1 MKLEN
6 KMDLKKV
13 DEIIDKYN
21 AEKSSLIGIFQDIQA
36 EWRYLP
42 REAIARVVERL
53 GIPMTQAY
61 MVATFYKSFSL
72 VPRGEHEIHVCL
84 GTACH
89 LRGGQRLVENFERT
103 LKVKA
108 GETTADMKFT
118 LETVNCLGACALAP
132 LVRVDQ
138 KNYGKMSGDRD
149 YEDPQRIPNGWGR
162 KNPWRKLEPLKNW
175 KNCARSFWP
184 SRSPSSCR

>member
-1 MKLEN
+1 
-6 KMDLKKV
+6 MDLKKV
-13 DEIIDKYN
+13 DAIIDKYN

-53 GIPMTQAY
+53 GIPITQAY

-103 LKVKA
+103 LNVKA
-108 GETTADMKFT
+108 GETTADKKFT

-138 KNYGKMSGDRD
+138 KNYGKMSGDRITKIIKEYRTD
-149 YEDPQRIPNGWGR
+149 GEGKTHGEN
-162 KNPWRKLEPLKNW
+162 
-175 KNCARSFWP
+175 
-184 SRSPSSCR
+184 

>member
-1 MKLEN
+1 
-6 KMDLKKV
+6 MDLKKV

-21 AEKSSLIGIFQDIQA
+21 AEKSWLIGIFQDIQQ

-42 REAIARVVERL
+42 REAVMRVVERL
-53 GIPMTQAY
+53 GIPVTQAY

-89 LRGGQRLVENFERT
+89 LRGGQRLIENFERA
-103 LKVKA
+103 LDVKA
-108 GETTADMKFT
+108 GGTTADMKFT

-138 KNYGKMSGDRD
+138 KNYGKMTGDK
-149 YEDPQRIPNGWGR
+149 IPKIIKEYRPDGEGKSHGEN
-162 KNPWRKLEPLKNW
+162 
-175 KNCARSFWP
+175 
-184 SRSPSSCR
+184 

>member
-1 MKLEN
+1 MEK
-6 KMDLKKV
+6 KMDLTRIN
-13 DEIIDKYN
+13 EIIDKYH

-36 EWRYLP
+36 EYRYLP
-42 REAIARVVERL
+42 KEAISQVVERL
-53 GIPMTQAY
+53 GIPLTQAY

-89 LRGGQRLVENFERT
+89 LRGGQRLVENFERM
-103 LKVKA
+103 LGVKA
-108 GETTADMKFT
+108 GGTTQDMKFT

-138 KNYGKMSGDRD
+138 KNYAKVTGDKITKIIKEYRPDGEGTTHGKD
-149 YEDPQRIPNGWGR
+149 
-162 KNPWRKLEPLKNW
+162 
-175 KNCARSFWP
+175 
-184 SRSPSSCR
+184 

>member
-1 MKLEN
+1 
-6 KMDLKKV
+6 MDLKKV
-13 DEIIDKYN
+13 DEIIDKYH
-21 AEKSSLIGIFQDIQA
+21 AEKSSLIGIFQDIQQ
-36 EWRYLP
+36 EYRFLP
-42 REAIARVVERL
+42 REAITRVVERL
-53 GIPMTQAY
+53 EIPLTQAY

-103 LKVKA
+103 LEVKA
-108 GETTADMKFT
+108 GGTTKDMKFT

-138 KNYGKMSGDRD
+138 KNYAKVTSDKISKIIKEYRPDGEGKSHG
-149 YEDPQRIPNGWGR
+149 EN
-162 KNPWRKLEPLKNW
+162 
-175 KNCARSFWP
+175 
-184 SRSPSSCR
+184 

>member
-1 MKLEN
+1 MELTRVN
-6 KMDLKKV
+6 
-13 DEIIDKYN
+13 EIIDKYS

-42 REAIARVVERL
+42 REAIGRVVERL
-53 GIPMTQAY
+53 GIPVTQAY

-118 LETVNCLGACALAP
+118 LETVNCLGACAQAP
-132 LVRVDQ
+132 LVQVDQ
-138 KNYGKMSGDRD
+138 KNYGKMGPDKIAKIIEEYRQDGEGKSHG
-149 YEDPQRIPNGWGR
+149 
-162 KNPWRKLEPLKNW
+162 KN
-175 KNCARSFWP
+175 
-184 SRSPSSCR
+184 

>member
-1 MKLEN
+1 M
-6 KMDLKKV
+6 KMDFKRV

-36 EWRYLP
+36 EYRYLP
-42 REAIARVVERL
+42 KEAISRVVERL
-53 GIPMTQAY
+53 GIPLTQAY

-72 VPRGEHEIHVCL
+72 VPRGEHEVHVCL

-89 LRGGQRLVENFERT
+89 LRGGQRLLENFERN
-103 LKVKA
+103 LGVKA
-108 GETTADMKFT
+108 GGTTKDMKFT

-138 KNYGKMSGDRD
+138 KNYAKVTADKISKIIKEYSPDGEGTTHGKD
-149 YEDPQRIPNGWGR
+149 
-162 KNPWRKLEPLKNW
+162 
-175 KNCARSFWP
+175 
-184 SRSPSSCR
+184 

>member
-1 MKLEN
+1 
-6 KMDLKKV
+6 MDLTRV
-13 DEIIDKYN
+13 NEIIDKYQ

-36 EWRYLP
+36 EYRYLP
-42 REAIARVVERL
+42 KEAISQVVERL
-53 GIPMTQAY
+53 GIPLTQDY

-103 LKVKA
+103 LSVKA
-108 GETTADMKFT
+108 GGTTQDLKFT

-138 KNYGKMSGDRD
+138 KNYAKVTADKITKIIKEYRPDGEGKTHGKD
-149 YEDPQRIPNGWGR
+149 
-162 KNPWRKLEPLKNW
+162 
-175 KNCARSFWP
+175 
-184 SRSPSSCR
+184 

>member
-1 MKLEN
+1 MEK

-21 AEKSSLIGIFQDIQA
+21 AEKSWLIGIFQDIQQ

-42 REAIARVVERL
+42 REAMMRVAERL
-53 GIPMTQAY
+53 GIPITQAY

-89 LRGGQRLVENFERT
+89 LRGGQRLIENFERT
-103 LKVKA
+103 LDVKA
-108 GETTADMKFT
+108 GGTTADMKFT

-138 KNYGKMSGDRD
+138 KNYGKMTGDK
-149 YEDPQRIPNGWGR
+149 IPKIIKEYRPDGEGKSHGEN
-162 KNPWRKLEPLKNW
+162 
-175 KNCARSFWP
+175 
-184 SRSPSSCR
+184 

>member
-1 MKLEN
+1 
-6 KMDLKKV
+6 MDLKKV

-21 AEKSSLIGIFQDIQA
+21 VEKGSLIGIFQDIQQ

-42 REAIARVVERL
+42 REAILRVVERL
-53 GIPMTQAY
+53 GVPITQAY

-103 LKVKA
+103 LNVRA

-138 KNYGKMSGDRD
+138 KNYGKMTGDKISKIIKEYRPD
-149 YEDPQRIPNGWGR
+149 GEGKSHGEN
-162 KNPWRKLEPLKNW
+162 
-175 KNCARSFWP
+175 
-184 SRSPSSCR
+184 

>member
-1 MKLEN
+1 
-6 KMDLKKV
+6 MDLKKV

-21 AEKSSLIGIFQDIQA
+21 AEKSWLIGIFQDIQQ

-42 REAIARVVERL
+42 REAILRVVERL
-53 GIPMTQAY
+53 GIPLSQAY

-89 LRGGQRLVENFERT
+89 LRGGQRLVENFERA
-103 LKVKA
+103 LDVKA

-138 KNYGKMSGDRD
+138 KNYGKMTGDKISKIIREYRPD
-149 YEDPQRIPNGWGR
+149 GEGKSDGEN
-162 KNPWRKLEPLKNW
+162 
-175 KNCARSFWP
+175 
-184 SRSPSSCR
+184 

>member
-1 MKLEN
+1 MEK

-21 AEKSSLIGIFQDIQA
+21 AEKSWLIGIFQDIQQ

-42 REAIARVVERL
+42 REAVMRVVERL
-53 GIPMTQAY
+53 GIPVTQAY

-89 LRGGQRLVENFERT
+89 LRGGQRLIENFERA
-103 LKVKA
+103 LDVKA
-108 GETTADMKFT
+108 GGTTADMKFT

-138 KNYGKMSGDRD
+138 KNYGKMTGDK
-149 YEDPQRIPNGWGR
+149 IPKIIKEYRPDGEGKSHGEN
-162 KNPWRKLEPLKNW
+162 
-175 KNCARSFWP
+175 
-184 SRSPSSCR
+184 

>member
-1 MKLEN
+1 MEK

-21 AEKSSLIGIFQDIQA
+21 AEKSWLIGIFQDIQQ

-42 REAIARVVERL
+42 REAMMRVVERL
-53 GIPMTQAY
+53 GIPITQAY

-89 LRGGQRLVENFERT
+89 LRGGQRLIENFERA
-103 LKVKA
+103 LDVKA
-108 GETTADMKFT
+108 GGTTADMKFT

-138 KNYGKMSGDRD
+138 KNYGKMTGDK
-149 YEDPQRIPNGWGR
+149 IPKIIKEYRPDGEGKSHGEN
-162 KNPWRKLEPLKNW
+162 
-175 KNCARSFWP
+175 
-184 SRSPSSCR
+184 

>member
-1 MKLEN
+1 
-6 KMDLKKV
+6 MDLKRV

-36 EWRYLP
+36 EYRYLP
-42 REAIARVVERL
+42 KEAISRVVDRL
-53 GIPMTQAY
+53 SIPLTQAY

-89 LRGGQRLVENFERT
+89 LRGGQRLIENFERT
-103 LKVKA
+103 LGVKA
-108 GETTADMKFT
+108 GGTTKDMKFT

-138 KNYGKMSGDRD
+138 KNYAKVTADKISKIVKEYRPDGEGTTHGND
-149 YEDPQRIPNGWGR
+149 
-162 KNPWRKLEPLKNW
+162 
-175 KNCARSFWP
+175 
-184 SRSPSSCR
+184 

>member
-1 MKLEN
+1 MEK

-21 AEKSSLIGIFQDIQA
+21 AEKSWLIGIFQDIQQ

-42 REAIARVVERL
+42 REAILRVVERL
-53 GIPMTQAY
+53 GIPITQAY

-89 LRGGQRLVENFERT
+89 LRGGQRLIENFERS
-103 LKVKA
+103 LDVKA
-108 GETTADMKFT
+108 GGTTADMKFT

-138 KNYGKMSGDRD
+138 KNYGKMTGDKISKIIKD
-149 YEDPQRIPNGWGR
+149 YRPDGEGKSDG
-162 KNPWRKLEPLKNW
+162 
-175 KNCARSFWP
+175 
-184 SRSPSSCR
+184 

>member
-1 MKLEN
+1 
-6 KMDLKKV
+6 MDLKKV
-13 DEIIDKYN
+13 DAIIDKYN

-53 GIPMTQAY
+53 GIPITQAY

-103 LKVKA
+103 LNVKA
-108 GETTADMKFT
+108 GETTTDMKFT

-138 KNYGKMSGDRD
+138 KNYGKMSGDRVTKIIKEYRPD
-149 YEDPQRIPNGWGR
+149 GEGKSHGKD
-162 KNPWRKLEPLKNW
+162 
-175 KNCARSFWP
+175 
-184 SRSPSSCR
+184 

>member
-1 MKLEN
+1 
-6 KMDLKKV
+6 MDLKKV
-13 DEIIDKYN
+13 DEIIDKYK
-21 AEKSSLIGIFQDIQA
+21 AEKSWLIGIFQDIQQ

-42 REAIARVVERL
+42 REAILRVVERL
-53 GIPMTQAY
+53 GIPLTQAY

-103 LKVKA
+103 LDVKA
-108 GETTADMKFT
+108 GGTTPDMKFT

-138 KNYGKMSGDRD
+138 KNYGKMTGDKISKIIKEYRPD
-149 YEDPQRIPNGWGR
+149 GEGKSDGEN
-162 KNPWRKLEPLKNW
+162 
-175 KNCARSFWP
+175 
-184 SRSPSSCR
+184 

>member
-1 MKLEN
+1 
-6 KMDLKKV
+6 MDLKKV

-21 AEKSSLIGIFQDIQA
+21 VEKGSLIGIFQDIQQ

-42 REAIARVVERL
+42 REAILRVVERL
-53 GIPMTQAY
+53 GVPITQAY

-103 LKVKA
+103 LNVKA
-108 GETTADMKFT
+108 GGTTADMKFT

-138 KNYGKMSGDRD
+138 KNYGKMTGDKISKIIKEYRPD
-149 YEDPQRIPNGWGR
+149 GEGKSHGEN
-162 KNPWRKLEPLKNW
+162 
-175 KNCARSFWP
+175 
-184 SRSPSSCR
+184 

>member
-1 MKLEN
+1 
-6 KMDLKKV
+6 MDLKRV

-21 AEKSSLIGIFQDIQA
+21 AEKSSLIGIFQDVQA
-36 EWRYLP
+36 EYRYLP
-42 REAIARVVERL
+42 KEAISRVVERL
-53 GIPMTQAY
+53 SIPLTQAY

-103 LKVKA
+103 LGVKA
-108 GETTADMKFT
+108 GGTTKDMKFT

-138 KNYGKMSGDRD
+138 KNYAKVTGDKISKIIKEYSPD
-149 YEDPQRIPNGWGR
+149 GEGR
-162 KNPWRKLEPLKNW
+162 THGND
-175 KNCARSFWP
+175 
-184 SRSPSSCR
+184 

>member
-1 MKLEN
+1 
-6 KMDLKKV
+6 MDLKKV

-21 AEKSSLIGIFQDIQA
+21 AEKSFLIGIFQDIQA
-36 EWRYLP
+36 QWRYLP

-53 GIPMTQAY
+53 GIPLTQAY

-72 VPRGEHEIHVCL
+72 VPRGEHEINVCL

-108 GETTADMKFT
+108 GGTTADMKFT

-138 KNYGKMSGDRD
+138 KNYGKMSADKISKIIKEYRPDG
-149 YEDPQRIPNGWGR
+149 EGKTHGQN
-162 KNPWRKLEPLKNW
+162 
-175 KNCARSFWP
+175 
-184 SRSPSSCR
+184 